1 MATITSS
8 VVAAQDVQSD
18 GRIWVRE
25 VHTDSLG
32 FQWVITYL
40 APNASG
46 ISAHLAAS
54 AVSVL
59 ANAVSSELANDIAQ
73 IQQFGSLAVPTFN
86 YATLSQV
93 IVAIRAA
100 FLTASSLVAINISD
114 WLNARSFA
122 ELQSAFGFA
131 NVAAYNAYKAS
142 FITPN
147 VTLAISIRAAVG
159 A

>member
-8 VVAAQDVQSD
+8 VVAAQDVQID

-46 ISAHLAAS
+46 IAAHLAAS
-54 AVSVL
+54 AISVL

-73 IQQFGSLAVPTFN
+73 IEQSGSLAVLTFN

-93 IVAIRAA
+93 IVAVRAA
-100 FLTASSLVAINISD
+100 FPTATAMMAVNISD
-114 WLNARSFA
+114 WLNTRSFA
-122 ELQSAFGFA
+122 DLQSAFGFA

-147 VTLAISIRAAVG
+147 VTLATSVRAAVG